1 MVSHITLPA
10 HLSNL
15 IFAPRKQI
23 RPLEKAYPA
32 YSNILNFYG
41 AGAATPTARMNALRA
56 LPAAELLKGHTESH
70 AFGGVG
76 LTIESGANAIWSE
89 PTIDVLQRGEWD
101 EWIKEVIIG
110 TNEDEGCQ

>member
-1 MVSHITLPA
+1 
-10 HLSNL
+10 
-15 IFAPRKQI
+15 
-23 RPLEKAYPA
+23 
-32 YSNILNFYG
+32 
-41 AGAATPTARMNALRA
+41 MNALRA

-101 EWIKEVIIG
+101 EWVKEVIIG